1 MLYMEVRGPSGDFYT
16 FSESQFPYLR
26 DPAAHLTKATMNH
39 SHTASTL
46 APGHIDIHAHLLPED
61 CYEIPSATG
70 ARCLNERDGEL
81 YLGEFPIAVTR
92 EQISGVPRILAD
104 MDGADIAVRVVSAP
118 PYAFAVTAE
127 PEAAADYARRVNDG
141 LVRMCENNSDRLVP
155 IGVLPVQDRHETH
168 AEVKRLVAE
177 GVRGVA
183 VPPVVGT
190 STLGD
195 SELSHVLDSC
205 ADAGLAMLVHP
216 TQQPRPGFNHHYL
229 QNLIGNPVE
238 SATAIASILLSGTF
252 DRIPKLRIAFVHGAG
267 VAPALLGRWDHGW
280 RMRSDVSA
288 DSSEPPSKTFGRH
301 VYADSLAHSV
311 EAGEL
316 LCKTINPE
324 RITLGSDY
332 PFDMADQHPVR
343 SAMALGLDRET
354 LRTNALRWLDLG

>member
-1 MLYMEVRGPSGDFYT
+1 
-16 FSESQFPYLR
+16 
-26 DPAAHLTKATMNH
+26 MNQRI
-39 SHTASTL
+39 TGATL

-61 CYEIPSATG
+61 CYEIPTADG
-70 ARCLNERDGEL
+70 VRCLTERDGEL

-92 EQISGVPRILAD
+92 EQISGVPRILVD
-104 MDGADIAVRVVSAP
+104 MDAEDIAVRVVSAP

-127 PEAAADYARRVNDG
+127 PDAAADYARRVNDG
-141 LVRMCENNSDRLVP
+141 LIRMCENNPDRLVP
-155 IGVLPVQDRHETH
+155 IGVLPVQDAT
-168 AEVKRLVAE
+168 ATATEVKRLVAE

-190 STLGD
+190 AALGD
-195 SELSHVLDSC
+195 PELSHVLDSC
-205 ADAGLAMLVHP
+205 ADAGLAVLVHP

-229 QNLIGNPVE
+229 QNLVGNPVE

-252 DRIPKLRIAFVHGAG
+252 DRTPELRIAFVHGAG

-280 RMRSDVSA
+280 RMRGDVSA
-288 DSSEPPSKTFGRH
+288 DSSVPPSETFGTR

-316 LCKTINPE
+316 LCKTIHPH

-332 PFDMADQHPVR
+332 PFDMADAHPVR
-343 SAMALGLDRET
+343 SAAALGLDRDQ
-354 LRTNALRWLDLG
+354 LRSNALRWLDVS